1 MMSTFLVLMAP
12 QVIFVI
18 ACSVMCDDNNNI
30 MMTPISGEKIEQ
42 RDKFNLVFI
51 KICQSETMSE
61 SVNSE
66 VERSILILAQN
77 TLHLQFESL
86 SIIAILELTSSKFAV
101 FSCIFH
107 WEHVIFVTSRLIKY
121 SSMLISFHTFW
132 SMQLMKNGTK
142 SPGE

>member
-1 MMSTFLVLMAP
+1 
-12 QVIFVI
+12 
-18 ACSVMCDDNNNI
+18 MCDDNNNI

-61 SVNSE
+61 SINSE

-86 SIIAILELTSSKFAV
+86 SIIAI
-101 FSCIFH
+101 
-107 WEHVIFVTSRLIKY
+107 
-121 SSMLISFHTFW
+121 
-132 SMQLMKNGTK
+132 
-142 SPGE
+142 